1 MSLPFFRHCL
11 RVLLPTEQ
19 QPDTKHYHKMED
31 QILDTR
37 PSIELSWAIKRQFYP
52 TVVLLISLLRIFKF
66 RPQRRVDHLLDT
78 PLHGTE
84 LLHNF
89 KDKLAF
95 LCCTEYGSNAVSAC
109 TILRRVDDT
118 LEYVFAFNQVSCLDL
133 SLRQLKKGI
142 EDVLQL
148 FRQES
153 PFATRKD
160 AILSHVL
167 AFNAIRVK
175 AYLKSYHGHLKAC
188 IEACTTHEIAKGELL
203 SKRLES
209 LLSETERALGSS
221 PNRGEV
227 NALATRKLVTSVY
240 ETYHSDDFRLV
251 QAHVTREEQNGG
263 GDQYLPWAELVHVSG
278 RLISYKRAVEVCQ
291 MAFTRWPSLL
301 EAYEVV
307 IVPSSTPTD
316 KVLNVQA
323 LSAEGCMG
331 KTTSPDTPLRQV
343 FDAQYDWLR
352 LHFRLDDK
360 VAEIWKSKPK
370 PFVHSEMQLLHM
382 LEHTEGGTNNRRFFE
397 GDMFIGTSKPPCRL
411 CSYYFH
417 ECGTEVEIRPSHRNV
432 YLPWRTPDVY
442 DQQGVQSRDETY
454 RKIKRRLEKDL
465 HEILKTSTG
474 DGRLHDSTNYSEA
487 VADQSWSDVGV
498 FARSQTTTPAMGER
512 VEEQRLWG
520 KMRTRMTVV
529 SCFLRP
535 SQD

>member
-1 MSLPFFRHCL
+1 M
-11 RVLLPTEQ
+11 
-19 QPDTKHYHKMED
+19 
-31 QILDTR
+31 
-37 PSIELSWAIKRQFYP
+37 
-52 TVVLLISLLRIFKF
+52 
-66 RPQRRVDHLLDT
+66 
-78 PLHGTE
+78 
-84 LLHNF
+84 
-89 KDKLAF
+89 
-95 LCCTEYGSNAVSAC
+95 
-109 TILRRVDDT
+109 
-118 LEYVFAFNQVSCLDL
+118 
-133 SLRQLKKGI
+133 
-142 EDVLQL
+142 
-148 FRQES
+148 
-153 PFATRKD
+153 
-160 AILSHVL
+160 
-167 AFNAIRVK
+167 
-175 AYLKSYHGHLKAC
+175 
-188 IEACTTHEIAKGELL
+188 
-203 SKRLES
+203 
-209 LLSETERALGSS
+209 
-221 PNRGEV
+221 

-498 FARSQTTTPAMGER
+498 FARSQTTTPAMGEVSR
-512 VEEQRLWG
+512 PVSSFGMSGEVSSPFTRHSAGSGDAACKCASGSVGSTEALWAAQIATTQGTAVCRNQTPQPSTRPGEAGYNRSVMDSVPNLTGLDPASRRAAPVGEDEDEDDGGVLLSQAVTGLVRLKG
-520 KMRTRMTVV
+520 KLKYDQNIQPSTVV
-529 SCFLRP
+529 FPFFFSPFDECLALDLRF
-535 SQD
+535 SSSTSSLVSRNG